1 MSSLTKLMESKPI
14 LEKELSIYI
23 KNLDFEP
30 KLARIKITLRDGA
43 LLYVRYNNYNE
54 YSYAI
59 IYSKLELDRV
69 RFDNYDDQWNVVTR
83 PHHYHPRQCKN
94 GFISPMNGNHKH
106 DIPEFC
112 NLIKSGKLISA
123 DFRFK

>member
-1 MSSLTKLMESKPI
+1 MGSKSI

-30 KLARIKITLRDGA
+30 KLARIKMILRDGT

-59 IYSKLELDRV
+59 IYSKLKFDRV
-69 RFDNYDDQWNVVTR
+69 RFDNYDDKWNVVTR
-83 PHHYHPRQCKN
+83 PHHYHPRQSKD
-94 GFISPMNGNHKH
+94 GFLSPMNGNYKH

-112 NLIKSGKLISA
+112 NLIKFGKLSSA